1 MKKLLFLSCIIIAS
15 VSKSF
20 GYSTVV
26 VKDSISTNTTWTCDK
41 QYLLQG
47 FVYVTAGATLTIDPG
62 VIVRGDK
69 DTKGALII
77 ERGAKIRAMGTP
89 TQPVVFTS
97 NQEVGTRTY
106 GDWGGII
113 ICGNAPTN
121 WTAGQAQVEG
131 GPRSFYGGT
140 NPNDNSGELHY
151 VRIEFGG
158 VAFSPNNEVNSL
170 TLCGVGDGTQIDHIQ
185 CSYGGDDAFEWF
197 GGTVNAKYLVSFRG
211 WDDDMDSDA
220 GFQGTVQFAAIIRDN
235 VADLSGSKAFES
247 DAYLSGSYS
256 GIPYDNTKINRGIF
270 SNVTA
275 IGPVVNP
282 GATTTDPN
290 FVAAVH
296 FRRGSGM
303 SILNSVFAGWPCGV
317 LIDESSSAYGS
328 TVANIGS
335 SINDL
340 QFRNNIVCGTSNLT
354 FNKDAVFVKN
364 GARELTPTT
373 SNADTTATGTDWSV
387 LAGSPNL
394 GPQSFLRNPAYGNV
408 TYPTQQGSVFL
419 GNPYNLANP
428 NLVPN
433 STSPI
438 CYRRWTSANGT
449 ITKVFNPSLPISFD
463 TTGDSMSFNAP
474 IVVPDFTT
482 SKASHSVFTKV
493 NYVGAFAGTGL
504 SSDNWMKGWCEFD
517 PNNAFYDTI
526 CYVAPPTPI
535 DTNVGINT
543 IVAGFENKVFPNPA
557 ANSATLQ
564 MQFTQTGL
572 VKVTVLDIAGKLVKE
587 VFNGKV
593 ASGVQSFNF
602 STADFSNGMY
612 IISVQAGTKREML
625 KFSVVK

>member
-1 MKKLLFLSCIIIAS
+1 MKKLLFLSCIVIAS

-77 ERGAKIRAMGTP
+77 ERGAKIRAMGTA

-97 NQEVGTRTY
+97 NQEAGTRTY

-158 VAFSPNNEVNSL
+158 IAFSPNNEVNSL

-247 DAYLSGSYS
+247 DSYLSGSYS

-296 FRRGSGM
+296 IRRGSGM
-303 SILNSVFAGWPCGV
+303 SIVNSVFAGWPCGL

-335 SINDL
+335 SINDF

-373 SNADTTATGTDWSV
+373 SNADTTSSGTDWSV

-394 GPQSFLRNPAYGNV
+394 GPQSFLRNPAYGNF

-419 GNPYNLANP
+419 GNPYNLSNP

-449 ITKVFNPSLPISFD
+449 IVKLFNPALPISYD

-526 CYVAPPTPI
+526 CYVAPPI
-535 DTNVGINT
+535 DTTAGINT

>member
-47 FVYVTAGATLTIDPG
+47 YVYVTAGATLTIDPG
-62 VIVRGDK
+62 VIIRGDK

-89 TQPVVFTS
+89 TQPIVFTS
-97 NQEVGTRTY
+97 NQEAGSRTY
-106 GDWGGII
+106 GDWGGVI

-140 NPNDNSGELHY
+140 NVNDNSGEMHY

-185 CSYGGDDAFEWF
+185 VSYAGDDAFEWF
-197 GGTVNAKYLVSFRG
+197 GGTVNAKYLVAVRT

-220 GFQGTVQFAAIIRDN
+220 GFQGTVQFGAIIRDN
-235 VADLSGSKAFES
+235 VADLSGSKALETDS
-247 DAYLSGSYS
+247 YLSGSYS
-256 GIPYDNTKINRGIF
+256 GIPYDNTKINRGVF
-270 SNVTA
+270 SNLTI
-275 IGPVVNP
+275 IGPVINP
-282 GATTTDPN
+282 GSTTTDPN

-296 FRRGSGM
+296 VRRGSGI
-303 SILNSVFAGWPCGV
+303 SLLNSVIAGFPCGL
-317 LIDESSSAYGS
+317 LIDESSASYGS

-335 SINDL
+335 SINDF

-354 FNKDAVFVKN
+354 FNKDAVFVRD
-364 GARELTPTT
+364 GARNLTPTT
-373 SNADTTATGTDWSV
+373 ANSDTVTTTDWST
-387 LAGSPNL
+387 LAGTPNL
-394 GPQSFLRNPAYGNV
+394 GPQSFLRNPAYGNR
-408 TYPTQQGSVFL
+408 TYATQQASVFL
-419 GNPYNLANP
+419 GNPYNLSNP

-438 CYRRWTSANGT
+438 CYRTWTSANGT
-449 ITKVFNPSLPISFD
+449 VTKVFNPSLPISYD
-463 TTGDSMSFNAP
+463 TTGDSMSFNVP
-474 IVVPDFTT
+474 TVPPDFTT
-482 SKASHSVFTKV
+482 SKASHTVFTKV
-493 NYVGAFAGTGL
+493 NYVGAFAGRGL